1 MCLAFESK
9 NPPLNDREGLLTP
22 PIHNSISVSIATL
35 VFSMRFD
42 DNMDR
47 DQAVGGGAGANSSS
61 DFVSPSPDVRP
72 NGDWLTILKVR
83 KLYKYAYQPRT

>member
-1 MCLAFESK
+1 
-9 NPPLNDREGLLTP
+9 
-22 PIHNSISVSIATL
+22 
-35 VFSMRFD
+35 MRFD

-61 DFVSPSPDVRP
+61 DFVSPSPDARL
-72 NGDWLTILKVR
+72 NDDWLTILKVR